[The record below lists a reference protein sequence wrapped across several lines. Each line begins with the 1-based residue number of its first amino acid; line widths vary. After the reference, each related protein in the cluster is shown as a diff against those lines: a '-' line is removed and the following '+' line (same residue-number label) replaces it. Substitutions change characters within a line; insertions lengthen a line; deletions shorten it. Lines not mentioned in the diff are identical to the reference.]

1 MKEIE
6 IITGDTAEFLKFLK
20 TRITL
25 IHQSNVF
32 FRDLHFGVIAYL
44 ESKGKRIKYTL
55 GEQIAKEV
63 ASDLEKK
70 GIFKMVDHQAW
81 LLNYPDFALP
91 RNEKKAS

>member
-6 IITGDTAEFLKFLK
+6 IITNHTPEFLSFLK
-20 TRITL
+20 TKFTL
-25 IHQSNVF
+25 LHQSNFF

-44 ESKGKRIKYTL
+44 ESKGKRIKYTI

-63 ASDLEKK
+63 ASDLENK
-70 GIFKMVDHQAW
+70 GIFKKVDHQSW
-81 LLNYPDFALP
+81 LLNYPEFALP